1 MRLAF
6 SGSVVMLG
14 FLIAMSAVEA
24 GEKDHS
30 AEKWRPLFD
39 GKSLTGWNVTKFGG
53 EGEVDV
59 KDGAIV
65 LHSGNDMTGVTFA
78 GKDLPKMNYELVV
91 EAKRVKGNDFFATVT
106 FPVGDS
112 HCSLVTGGWAGS
124 VVGISS
130 LDGHDA
136 SENETT
142 TLVTFKDNQWY
153 KFRVQ
158 VTKDRIRAW
167 VDDKNVVDVDT
178 KDKKIST
185 RAESELSRPFGV
197 ASWQTT
203 GAVRDIRIRELPT

>member
-1 MRLAF
+1 
-6 SGSVVMLG
+6 
-14 FLIAMSAVEA
+14 
-24 GEKDHS
+24 
-30 AEKWRPLFD
+30 
-39 GKSLTGWNVTKFGG
+39 
-53 EGEVDV
+53 
-59 KDGAIV
+59 
-65 LHSGNDMTGVTFA
+65 
-78 GKDLPKMNYELVV
+78 MNYEILVK
-91 EAKRVKGNDFFATVT
+91 AKRSQGERFFATIT

-130 LDGHDA
+130 LDGQDA
-136 SENETT
+136 SENSTT

-153 KFRVQ
+153 KFRVE

-185 RAESELSRPFGV
+185 RAESELSRPLSV

-203 GAVRDIRIRELPT
+203 GASPRHPHPRTSEVSRHR